1 MSDDFTPPELSEDD
15 QKRLALSMFLDL
27 WDEGLDRGIEPEVLA
42 TTAIFAA
49 LTDMVD
55 LYGEEAVAEMLG
67 ELPDRIRSGEFTPSD
82 DVTKQ

>member
-1 MSDDFTPPELSEDD
+1 MSDDFTPPDLSEED

-27 WDEGLDRGIEPEVLA
+27 WDEALDRGVQPEVLA

-55 LYGEEAVAEMLG
+55 LYGEEAVADMLA
-67 ELPDRIRSGEFTPSD
+67 ELPERVRTGEFTPSD
-82 DVTKQ
+82 DVVKQ

>member
-1 MSDDFTPPELSEDD
+1 MSDDFTPPDLSEDD

-27 WDEGLDRGIEPEVLA
+27 WDEALDRGIQPEVLA

-67 ELPDRIRSGEFTPSD
+67 ELPERIRAGEFTPSD
-82 DVTKQ
+82 DVTRQ